1 LISHAFVVFAYLL
14 DLPVAEVFRLS
25 HNPRGYMQVENYD
38 ASRFSRLQFY
48 LGIGRTIG
56 LLLAFGYAIL
66 LARTRNGNWVNPAV
80 AAVISFLLGV
90 FNLLAWSLLQN
101 IFLSPGSPMSGAL
114 YYLVNGAVLLLLGM
128 GIIYFNHLALRR
140 KHSMG

>member
-1 LISHAFVVFAYLL
+1 
-14 DLPVAEVFRLS
+14 
-25 HNPRGYMQVENYD
+25 MQVQNYD
-38 ASRFSRLQFY
+38 AGRFTRLQFY

-56 LLLAFGYAIL
+56 LLLGFGYAIL
-66 LARTRNGNWVNPAV
+66 LARSRNGNWVNPAV

-114 YYLVNGAVLLLLGM
+114 YYLVNGTVLLLLGL
-128 GIIYFNHLALRR
+128 GIIYFNHHALRR